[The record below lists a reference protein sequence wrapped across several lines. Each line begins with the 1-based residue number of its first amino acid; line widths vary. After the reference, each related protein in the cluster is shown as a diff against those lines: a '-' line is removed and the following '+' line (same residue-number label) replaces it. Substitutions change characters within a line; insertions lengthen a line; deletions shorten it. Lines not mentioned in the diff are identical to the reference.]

1 MTSKETREDV
11 RLKYRYL
18 DLRNAKVKDNM
29 IFSFKGYFIFKRKN
43 GRNGIFRNSDT
54 YPLCFI
60 T

>member
-29 IFSFKGYFIFKRKN
+29 IFRSKVISYLREKI
-43 GRNGIFRNSDT
+43 GRNGILRNPDT
-54 YPLCFI
+54 YPLCII

>member
-29 IFSFKGYFIFKRKN
+29 IFRSKVISYLRE
-43 GRNGIFRNSDT
+43 RW
-54 YPLCFI
+54 
-60 T
+60 

>member
-18 DLRNAKVKDNM
+18 DLRNAKVKRQYD
-29 IFSFKGYFIFKRKN
+29 FSFKGYFIFKRKN
-43 GRNGIFRNSDT
+43 GRNGILRNPDT
-54 YPLCFI
+54 YPLCII